1 MVTGQFDLPMA
12 FIDSPEALAD
22 ALPYWFDANLLAVD
36 IECSLTGFHHC
47 VLALLQVA
55 THEKVWLVDPLSVPE
70 LMKSTL
76 TAMSNIPWIVHD
88 FFFFFIVF
96 KRLYN
101 VVPESVID
109 TMLLARSLGYPQ
121 PGLKKM
127 TKIKLGLD
135 MPKDEQD
142 SNWMLRPLRGAQV
155 SYASRD
161 ASVLLPL
168 LRALAEEA
176 KIKRTDP
183 VVGPRL
189 ASLPCEMSRLL
200 NKIHNYKI
208 PESNLV
214 LDKIRYLGLD
224 EVAIVTAKKITKLR
238 HNWGNLGDVSAVM
251 ELSNKWIIARLQS
264 FPKTKDD
271 LRKSISNPHFSRAR
285 IDDLWE
291 VFADIKLP
299 S

>member
-1 MVTGQFDLPMA
+1 MVTDQFDLPTV
-12 FIDSPEALAD
+12 FVDSSEALAD
-22 ALPYWFDANLLAVD
+22 ALPYWFDANLLSVD

-55 THEKVWLVDPLSVPE
+55 THDKVWLVDPLSVPK

-76 TAMSNIPWIVHD
+76 MAMANIPWIVHD
-88 FFFFFIVF
+88 FSGDGIVF
-96 KRLYN
+96 KRVYD
-101 VVPESVID
+101 VVPDSVMD
-109 TMLLARSLGYPQ
+109 TMLLSRSLGYPQ

-142 SNWMLRPLRGAQV
+142 SNWMHRPLRRAQT
-155 SYASRD
+155 SYAARD

-176 KIKRTDP
+176 KMKRTDP

-189 ASLPCEMSRLL
+189 ELLPREMNHILSKVR
-200 NKIHNYKI
+200 NYQV
-208 PESNLV
+208 PESNAV
-214 LDKIRYLGLD
+214 LDKIRRLGLG
-224 EVAIVTAKKITKLR
+224 EAAITTAQKLINLR
-238 HNWGNLGDVSAVM
+238 HHWGNLGDVSAVM
-251 ELSNKWIIARLQS
+251 ELGNKWIIARLQIL
-264 FPKTKDD
+264 PATKDD
-271 LRKSISNPHFSRAR
+271 LRRSISNPYFYRAR

-291 VFADIKLP
+291 IFSDVN
-299 S
+299 